1 MVKKKIQDAV
11 SQKPTV
17 ELLSEDEWM
26 ARRNTYMQR
35 LADLKTSVAFID
47 DAIEEHKEIQKQ
59 KLRNDKWNSYLA
71 CDGLPNPSRPAE
83 IRKFIFQLN
92 YKEQEACANE
102 VSWVLS
108 VNDRSVL
115 SQAPNRDDMT
125 RKNLEKLRP
134 NIGQLYDE
142 TVQKILAT
150 IERVGRVLRN
160 DDELVRL
167 PTFQVLELDKI
178 PNELYGEIDRFLDK
192 LTYRVVCSPDA
203 LMTNKDSILSSYCYN
218 CSNFDLEIWGLQD
231 VPIRFNYLKLPLMH
245 SNLNCVG
252 VTIQLPLSVLCDNL
266 TLRCVRTFFD
276 PLSHLAKSFELVID
290 SSMSPNC
297 GLVDIGDSVMSEWM
311 TQMDIQEELMTRME
325 SEMRAYNEAISFI
338 ADAEAKEKK
347 KPQQKRVRIP
357 KPPKRPQELPTGMF
371 PDPHKIFLEHEKRDC
386 SDFFNRYFHP
396 DNINLQPSEVNL
408 RRFIIIGG
416 IVSLVFVQKAKH
428 TAFEKCNIT
437 LHEDGR
443 LLRKSLNILDGSKE
457 EESSRRSTKSGIGAD
472 IKRNT
477 VFEEASDVPLHLEPN
492 ELPYYFLTFK
502 VPDHLC
508 IWGEPMV
515 CQFFESEIERP
526 QEVKADELV
535 KKVEKKKK
543 YMRKSLRKESESVHV
558 VTTMSGPVSTVEERS
573 SESNKPTY
581 HQPARENSINIY
593 RPSALAIV
601 RQSAMETEQTP
612 YESTFKNFKLL
623 GEPIS
628 RRNLRLLQD
637 QCLPRM
643 ISSLKFPLDFKDDK
657 TEAQALK
664 KTPAVQLYKRRL
676 TDSVGSSQMEELCF
690 NYEDQSNP
698 ERLYP
703 KFPLMTDLHVKT
715 GRIDSSKE
723 DTTMIGLLRTLE
735 DIKYKYIDAPRRIVE
750 QNTYAVRMSK
760 KSFSD
765 PLPTT
770 RSHRQSYFGR
780 RSVRQLGLEE
790 STLSVSRQVEI
801 EYELSETSDTGGQL
815 LKTSKDSRLP
825 PQTLPQSSEPI
836 KVAQWTTEFILESS
850 FDRESKVLL
859 VKTDRLG
866 HFGFA
871 YRRYAHFPFSHW
883 ELERNEQNPDE
894 IILTL
899 DTYHVRVVF
908 FISKDGIRCHAIDIP
923 KEYIARPFKY
933 INIDKPIS
941 DFVELRKR
949 LQDMNLNVFAELDA
963 CFYIDQG
970 YFSQKHLA
978 AELHVYDAI
987 AVHIKLMKFSRSQWN
1002 RLARDRDILLCL
1014 RNTRDVH
1021 DGSEVTVRVTPEVST
1036 FVEVSELC
1044 SDDSKVIKLQFKS
1057 TWRNIGT
1064 YSDLHQLINS
1074 MYPHATDMRN
1084 RDANQMYYLR
1094 QLLQEIRPLSFS

>member
-1 MVKKKIQDAV
+1 MVKKKNQDAV

-47 DAIEEHKEIQKQ
+47 DAIEEHREIQKQ

-535 KKVEKKKK
+535 KKVDKKKK

>member
-1 MVKKKIQDAV
+1 MMSCYVCQHFK
-11 SQKPTV
+11 S
-17 ELLSEDEWM
+17 
-26 ARRNTYMQR
+26 
-35 LADLKTSVAFID
+35 
-47 DAIEEHKEIQKQ
+47 
-59 KLRNDKWNSYLA
+59 
-71 CDGLPNPSRPAE
+71 
-83 IRKFIFQLN
+83 
-92 YKEQEACANE
+92 
-102 VSWVLS
+102 VSW
-108 VNDRSVL
+108 
-115 SQAPNRDDMT
+115 
-125 RKNLEKLRP
+125 
-134 NIGQLYDE
+134 I
-142 TVQKILAT
+142 
-150 IERVGRVLRN
+150 
-160 DDELVRL
+160 
-167 PTFQVLELDKI
+167 
-178 PNELYGEIDRFLDK
+178 RFLDK

-203 LMTNKDSILSSYCYN
+203 LMTNKDSILSSYCYK

-231 VPIRFNYLKLPLMH
+231 VPIRFNYLKLPLMR

-252 VTIQLPLSVLCDNL
+252 VTVQLPLSVLCDNL

-276 PLSHLAKSFELVID
+276 PLSHLTKSFELAID

-311 TQMDIQEELMTRME
+311 TQMDIQEELVTRME
-325 SEMRAYNEAISFI
+325 TEMRAYNEAISFI

-347 KPQQKRVRIP
+347 KPQKKRVKIP
-357 KPPKRPQELPTGMF
+357 KPPKMPQELPAGMF

-396 DNINLQPSEVNL
+396 NNINLQPSEVNL

-457 EESSRRSTKSGIGAD
+457 QEPSRRSTKWGIGTD
-472 IKRNT
+472 TKRNT
-477 VFEEASDVPLHLEPN
+477 VFEEASEVPLHLEPN

-502 VPDHLC
+502 VPNHLC

-515 CQFFESEIERP
+515 CQFFESEMERP
-526 QEVKADELV
+526 QEVKAEELV
-535 KKVEKKKK
+535 KKLDKKKK
-543 YMRKSLRKESESVHV
+543 YMRKSFRKQSESVHG
-558 VTTMSGPVSTVEERS
+558 VTSTSGPVSTGEEKS

-601 RQSAMETEQTP
+601 RQSAMETEQTR
-612 YESTFKNFKLL
+612 YESTFNNFKLL
-623 GEPIS
+623 EEPIS
-628 RRNLRLLQD
+628 RRDLRLLQD
-637 QCLPRM
+637 QCLPRI
-643 ISSLKFPLDFKDDK
+643 ISSLKFPLDFKDEK
-657 TEAQALK
+657 MEAQALK
-664 KTPAVQLYKRRL
+664 KTPLVQLYKRRL
-676 TDSVGSSQMEELCF
+676 TDSVGSSQMEEFCF

-703 KFPLMTDLHVKT
+703 KFPLVTDLHVKA
-715 GRIDSSKE
+715 GRIDSAKE

-735 DIKYKYIDAPRRIVE
+735 GIKNKYMDAPKRIVD
-750 QNTYAVRMSK
+750 QNTYAVRMSRK
-760 KSFSD
+760 TFPD

-790 STLSVSRQVEI
+790 SNLSVFRPMEI
-801 EYELSETSDTGGQL
+801 EYELSETSETGGQL
-815 LKTSKDSRLP
+815 LKTSKDSQRP
-825 PQTLPQSSEPI
+825 SESSEPI
-836 KVAQWTTEFILESS
+836 KVAHWTTEFILESS
-850 FDRESKVLL
+850 FDRESKVVTL
-859 VKTDRLG
+859 KTDRLG

-883 ELERNEQNPDE
+883 ELEKNEQNPDE

-899 DTYHVRVVF
+899 DTHHVRVVF

-978 AELHVYDAI
+978 AELHIYDAI

-1002 RLARDRDILLCL
+1002 RLARDRDIVLCL

-1044 SDDSKVIKLQFKS
+1044 SDDSKVIKLHFKS